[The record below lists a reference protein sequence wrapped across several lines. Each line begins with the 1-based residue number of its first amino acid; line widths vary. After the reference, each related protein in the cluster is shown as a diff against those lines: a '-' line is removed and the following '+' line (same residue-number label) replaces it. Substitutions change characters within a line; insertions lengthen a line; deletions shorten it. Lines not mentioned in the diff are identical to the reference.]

1 MGSQIVL
8 LGQYYTYAT
17 TGKVTRNANAVDAAA
32 NHKDV
37 AGVRVGS
44 AMPAQ
49 QSTGVGIGHAV
60 SSFSGRR
67 VGASACQ
74 LQSTYA
80 NCSLVFACFLFIAHF
95 SQMQAFT
102 NYIVFSYLFH

>member
-8 LGQYYTYAT
+8 LGQYYAYAT

-32 NHKDV
+32 NHKHI

-49 QSTGVGIGHAV
+49 QSTGVGIGHAI
-60 SSFSGRR
+60 SSFSGGALGRR
-67 VGASACQ
+67 RASFNRPTQ
-74 LQSTYA
+74 